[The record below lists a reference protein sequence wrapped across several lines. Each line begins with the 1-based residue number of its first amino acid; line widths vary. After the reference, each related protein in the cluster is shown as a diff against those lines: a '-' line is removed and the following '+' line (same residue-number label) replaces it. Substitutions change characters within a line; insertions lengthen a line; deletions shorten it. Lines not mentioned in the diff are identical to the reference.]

1 MELYGSIHSISGS
14 MTASV
19 FTGSFK
25 GDGSGLTN
33 IPAGSVSGLNLSQIA
48 TGSVSASLSLTGFNV
63 NTNTSITGSL
73 TVSGPIISATSTL
86 ISGSSQVVLTSVNGY
101 TTFSSSL
108 ATTNAT
114 QDGRLTSLETSTSS
128 LNTFTSSVSGRLT
141 SIETSTGSLNVFSSS
156 TNTRLGSLETA
167 SGSIRTD
174 FNTYTSSNNTT
185 NTTQNSRL
193 TSIETSTASLN
204 TFSSSTNT
212 FINNVNG
219 GLEFTGSNVTVKG
232 NFLVKGTTTSIN
244 STTLDIGDNIISLN
258 GSGAA
263 NGGLVVRDVTSP
275 NTISGSILWD
285 TTNDRWIAGPLGSEQ
300 IIVLNNTF
308 TGYTSTTNTR
318 LTSIETS
325 TGSLNTFTGSINTT
339 IKTRLSA
346 EGVISGS
353 SQVTNIANSQLTN
366 PSFNIGTTSISL
378 GRASAAQTL
387 TGVSIDGNSATV
399 TNGVYTTGDQTIGG
413 IKTFNGTHLA
423 IENSVNVWKYIR
435 YRTGSTILWDV
446 GTNENDDGGSYQI
459 RPNGAP
465 TNRLTLSLSGVMTTN
480 FSNTDQGL
488 TINKISGGSG
498 NWNYI
503 GFSNGGTRRAYFGT
517 DSSGYATI
525 GSDLLQI
532 ILQNNTNVSGNLV
545 PSVNNTYN
553 LGSPSLGWANIYTN
567 DLHLSNMNKPEG
579 NDIDGTKGTWT
590 IQEGV
595 ENLYIINNNNG
606 KKYKISLEEIL

>member
-128 LNTFTSSVSGRLT
+128 LNTF
-141 SIETSTGSLNVFSSS
+141 
-156 TNTRLGSLETA
+156 
-167 SGSIRTD
+167 
-174 FNTYTSSNNTT
+174 
-185 NTTQNSRL
+185 
-193 TSIETSTASLN
+193 
-204 TFSSSTNT
+204 SSSTNT

-275 NTISGSILWD
+275 NTISGSLLWD

-366 PSFNIGTTSISL
+366 SSFHVGTTSISL
-378 GRASAAQTL
+378 GRTSASQTL
-387 TGVSIDGNSATV
+387 TGVSIDGNAATV

-459 RPNGAP
+459 RPNGGP

-480 FSNTDQGL
+480 FSNTDEGL
-488 TINKISGGSG
+488 TINKVSGGSG

-517 DSSGYATI
+517 DSSGNATI

-545 PSVNNTYN
+545 PSINNTYN

-579 NDIDGTKGTWT
+579 NDIDGTNGTWT
-590 IQEGV
+590 IQEGA

-606 KKYKISLEEIL
+606 KKFKISLEEII

>member
-128 LNTFTSSVSGRLT
+128 LN
-141 SIETSTGSLNVFSSS
+141 
-156 TNTRLGSLETA
+156 A
-167 SGSIRTD
+167 
-174 FNTYTSSNNTT
+174 
-185 NTTQNSRL
+185 
-193 TSIETSTASLN
+193 
-204 TFSSSTNT
+204 FSSSTNT

-275 NTISGSILWD
+275 NTISGSLLWD

-366 PSFNIGTTSISL
+366 SSFHVGTTSISL
-378 GRASAAQTL
+378 GRTSASQTL

-459 RPNGAP
+459 RPNGEP

-553 LGSPSLGWANIYTN
+553 LGSPSLGWANVYTN
-567 DLHLSNMNKPEG
+567 DLHLSNMYKPEG
-579 NDIDGTKGTWT
+579 NDIDGTNGTWT
-590 IQEGV
+590 IQEGA

-606 KKYKISLEEIL
+606 KKFKISLEEII

>member
-128 LNTFTSSVSGRLT
+128 LN
-141 SIETSTGSLNVFSSS
+141 
-156 TNTRLGSLETA
+156 A
-167 SGSIRTD
+167 
-174 FNTYTSSNNTT
+174 
-185 NTTQNSRL
+185 
-193 TSIETSTASLN
+193 
-204 TFSSSTNT
+204 FSSSTNT

-275 NTISGSILWD
+275 NTISGSLLWD

-366 PSFNIGTTSISL
+366 SSFHVGTTSISL
-378 GRASAAQTL
+378 GRTSASQTL

-459 RPNGAP
+459 RPNGEP

-553 LGSPSLGWANIYTN
+553 LGSASLGWANIYTN

-579 NDIDGTKGTWT
+579 NDIDGTNGTWT
-590 IQEGV
+590 IKEGA

-606 KKYKISLEEIL
+606 KKFKISLEEII

>member
-1 MELYGSIHSISGS
+1 LNTY
-14 MTASV
+14 
-19 FTGSFK
+19 TGS
-25 GDGSGLTN
+25 N
-33 IPAGSVSGLNLSQIA
+33 
-48 TGSVSASLSLTGFNV
+48 
-63 NTNTSITGSL
+63 NTVIG
-73 TVSGPIISATSTL
+73 TL
-86 ISGSSQVVLTSVNGY
+86 Q
-101 TTFSSSL
+101 
-108 ATTNAT
+108 
-114 QDGRLTSLETSTSS
+114 TSTSS
-128 LNTFTSSVSGRLT
+128 LNVFTSSAS
-141 SIETSTGSLNVFSSS
+141 
-156 TNTRLGSLETA
+156 TRLLSLETA

-553 LGSPSLGWANIYTN
+553 LGSPSLGWANVYTN
-567 DLHLSNMNKPEG
+567 DLHLSNMYKPEG
-579 NDIDGTKGTWT
+579 NDIDGTNGTWT
-590 IQEGV
+590 IQEGA

-606 KKYKISLEEIL
+606 KKFKISLEEI